1 MRLSGYLANHR
12 RGGWRQGQALM
23 AEAVGIT
30 PLTLERAIEAEAA
43 QEVPAGNMEDDW
55 MEGYGND

>member
-1 MRLSGYLANHR
+1 MRLSGYLANTDER
-12 RGGWRQGQALM
+12 LAASQALM

-43 QEVPAGNMEDDW
+43 QEAPAGNMEDDW

>member
-1 MRLSGYLANHR
+1 
-12 RGGWRQGQALM
+12 M
-23 AEAVGIT
+23 AETVGIT